1 MFYGKIDFNG
11 TTEVE
16 LQEALLRC
24 KNELE
29 AHSYTGKFVI
39 TVVEEKENGEFVE
52 IPNFV

>member
-11 TTEVE
+11 TTEVD

-29 AHSYTGKFVI
+29 AHGYTGKFVI

>member
-11 TTEVE
+11 TTEVD
-16 LQEALLRC
+16 LQEA
-24 KNELE
+24 
-29 AHSYTGKFVI
+29 HGYTGKFVI